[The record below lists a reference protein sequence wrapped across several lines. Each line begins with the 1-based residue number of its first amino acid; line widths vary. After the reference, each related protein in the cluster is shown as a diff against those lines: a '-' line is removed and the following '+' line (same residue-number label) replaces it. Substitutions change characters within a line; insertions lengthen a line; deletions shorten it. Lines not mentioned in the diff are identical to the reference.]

1 MKEELLKSKRKAILR
16 KILGTF
22 IFLIGAVFVLNS
34 FTIKGNSIFDKIE
47 EGISLG
53 FGLILVVV
61 GLAVFILVLKHRMLK
76 MKLKLKQV
84 KESEN
89 KGDYSEVLH

>member
-1 MKEELLKSKRKAILR
+1 MEEGPLKFKRKVILR
-16 KILGTF
+16 RILGTL
-22 IFLIGAVFVLNS
+22 ILLIGAVFVLNS
-34 FTIKGNSIFDKIE
+34 FTIKGDSIFDKIE
-47 EGISLG
+47 EGVSLG

-76 MKLKLKQV
+76 MKLKLGQV

-89 KGDYSEVLH
+89 KVDYSEILH